1 MAKETIRYRFTVPTD
16 DTSIVDWC
24 AEQYNLSASLRALVK
39 AYIEEHGFT
48 DPTCGVVSQLPRR
61 GRPTNTELE
70 LKEREEQRIREA
82 AKELLRTQGDVVY
95 NEPVERSQSQPTHQS
110 VRGED
115 GFVDPDDLL

>member
-24 AEQYNLSASLRALVK
+24 AEQYNLSASLRTLVK
-39 AYIEEHGFT
+39 AYVEEHGFT

-70 LKEREEQRIREA
+70 LKEREEQRIQEA
-82 AKELLRTQGDVVY
+82 AKELLRTQG
-95 NEPVERSQSQPTHQS
+95 EPVERSQPQPTHQS